1 MKRAM
6 LKIITHRKMIIGD
19 FHVSDKKQ
27 TRLSEFMSKL
37 VNN

>member
-27 TRLSEFMSKL
+27 TSRASS
-37 VNN
+37 

>member
-6 LKIITHRKMIIGD
+6 LKRLTPRKMIIGD

-27 TRLSEFMSKL
+27 IKINT
-37 VNN
+37 